1 MDTIKVGKTIAFLR
15 SYYGMTQR
23 ELANRLG
30 VTDKAV
36 SRWER
41 GQGIP
46 DTSLL
51 TKLSII
57 LDTDIESILEGNLTQ
72 RELNWKG
79 ILELNYPDGIY
90 ADTQMFSKCFVYF
103 QIGFFLLAGINEI
116 CVRGIKRDIDF
127 TEDRLGDGEPFG
139 IKINY
144 ETVKSRRDELSQ
156 VSKTK
161 IFHEYYQCGGVMV
174 IDGLDF
180 LYGKDVT
187 KSFRRIIYDS
197 KIPVRLVNFRR
208 KPTSICFYPPMGNVE
223 KRKKED
229 LNLQMKNYILE
240 RGVITFPI
248 KTNED
253 ILDASMLI
261 RILEKHQGERVGDL
275 EEIAI
280 RRTLIPGARIDQL

>member
-1 MDTIKVGKTIAFLR
+1 MDTIKVGRTIAFLR

-90 ADTQMFSKCFVYF
+90 ADAQMFSKCFVYF

-127 TEDRLGDGEPFG
+127 TKDRLGDGGTLG

-229 LNLQMKNYILE
+229 LNLQMKI
-240 RGVITFPI
+240 F
-248 KTNED
+248 
-253 ILDASMLI
+253 
-261 RILEKHQGERVGDL
+261 
-275 EEIAI
+275 
-280 RRTLIPGARIDQL
+280 

>member
-1 MDTIKVGKTIAFLR
+1 M
-15 SYYGMTQR
+15 
-23 ELANRLG
+23 
-30 VTDKAV
+30 
-36 SRWER
+36 
-41 GQGIP
+41 
-46 DTSLL
+46 
-51 TKLSII
+51 
-57 LDTDIESILEGNLTQ
+57 
-72 RELNWKG
+72 
-79 ILELNYPDGIY
+79 
-90 ADTQMFSKCFVYF
+90 
-103 QIGFFLLAGINEI
+103 
-116 CVRGIKRDIDF
+116 
-127 TEDRLGDGEPFG
+127 
-139 IKINY
+139 
-144 ETVKSRRDELSQ
+144 KSRRDELSQ

-229 LNLQMKNYILE
+229 LNLQMKNYVLE